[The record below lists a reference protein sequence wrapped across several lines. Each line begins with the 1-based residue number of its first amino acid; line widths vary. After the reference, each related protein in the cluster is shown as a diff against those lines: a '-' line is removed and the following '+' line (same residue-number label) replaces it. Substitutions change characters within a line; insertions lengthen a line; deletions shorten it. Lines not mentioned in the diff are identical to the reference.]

1 MKLNSMVRKLF
12 LVCVMAMISL
22 TTIAQPPGRGQW
34 QNHQER
40 LESQKVA
47 FITRELD
54 LSIEEAQ
61 IFWPVYNDYME
72 KRNEL
77 MIKHRAERERI
88 NNPEELKEEELVEI
102 ANSEIENMEEMTAL
116 RRQYHDK
123 FMEILPVLKVVKL
136 YKAERDFNRNLLREK
151 RRGGP
156 PGGRN

>member
-1 MKLNSMVRKLF
+1 MKLKNMIRKLF
-12 LVCVMAMISL
+12 LVCVVAMVSL
-22 TTIAQPPGRGQW
+22 TTIAQPPGRGPW
-34 QNHQER
+34 RNHQER
-40 LESQKVA
+40 LESEKVA

-54 LSIEEAQ
+54 LSVKEAQ
-61 IFWPVYNDYME
+61 IFWPVYNEYME

-77 MIKHRAERERI
+77 MIKHRAERAMI
-88 NNPEELKEEELVEI
+88 DNPEELKEEELYEI

-116 RRQYHDK
+116 RRQYHNN

-136 YKAERDFNRNLLREK
+136 YKAERDFNRNLLRET